1 MNLGFCEKIKV
12 TWVPPGRPRRRTVS
26 GTHTTG
32 WKPLLYKN
40 S

>member
-12 TWVPPGRPRRRTVS
+12 TWVPPGRPRTVS